1 MATWPDLTEY
11 HEAMQFPQRSLGD
24 PDLQRAQIDK
34 DRFGMPKPATGGNA
48 VVYKATEGQNAWA
61 VRCFLRPISD
71 HAERYAAISKH
82 LSKNRSAHSTAFVY
96 LADGLRIKGGTF
108 PIVKMA
114 WVQGHHLDR
123 CVEGLLDKPRE
134 LAALRERFATLVK
147 DIERAKFAHGDLQHG
162 NILFTG
168 KDLLLIDYD
177 GMWVPAL
184 IGRQATE
191 IGHRAY
197 QHPKRSMTDYGPYLD
212 RFSALVIYLSLLALE
227 VDHKLWDQYYT
238 GDNLLF
244 VREDFNEPG
253 KSPIWGDLAAL
264 RHRDVSYLAGV
275 LAAMVGRPVK
285 DLPRLESVLSK
296 SGGLKP
302 LQLKAGGPRAPE
314 KPRWSAR
321 PSKSGTAAE
330 LASQWTMVWS
340 RPGEKTETRWK
351 KEMKD
356 GPVEVESEVE
366 VFAPNPGPLGTLA
379 AGALAAGVIVGASVS
394 PELGM
399 VAAGCGLVVTRRVAK
414 VRKKTVKHTVIKPI
428 EQQVLEHLKVAVP
441 GHKSAVTSL
450 QCTADG
456 RRLSVV
462 TRLGECGT
470 WELDTDGYKLSS
482 VRLPPFEQSAMA
494 VASNNPRTAVTTDKA
509 VLVADLVSGIKVELS
524 VEVSN
529 RASAVAMT
537 ADAAKVAIGQSQG
550 QVHVAEVMTKRLL
563 VQIVGMSSRVTAL
576 AFSED
581 GTFLA
586 VGWANGVV
594 QVHRLTPRPEKVGDG
609 SHHNTAV
616 TALAAAP
623 KGQGFASGDDSGQVV
638 LWGRNGKKQ
647 ATPNAGGRGVKSL
660 LFLGEEAVA
669 AGCGDGT
676 VKILNPSSGALLATH
691 GLGATAITAL
701 AFAKEKLALAAGTQS
716 GQVTMLAL
724 EA

>member
-11 HEAMQFPQRSLGD
+11 HEALQFPQRSLGD
-24 PDLQRAQIDK
+24 PGLQKAQIDK

-48 VVYKATEGQNAWA
+48 VVYKATEGDNVWA

-82 LSKNRSAHSTAFVY
+82 LSKNRSAHSTEFVY

-114 WVQGHHLDR
+114 WVQGQHLDR

-134 LAALRERFATLVK
+134 LAALRERFRGLVK
-147 DIERAKFAHGDLQHG
+147 DIEKAKFAHGDLQHG
-162 NILFTG
+162 NIMVSG
-168 KDLLLIDYD
+168 DDLLLIDYD

-197 QHPKRSMTDYGPYLD
+197 QHPKRSVSDYGPWLD

-227 VDHKLWDQYYT
+227 LDRKLWDQYYT
-238 GDNLLF
+238 GDNLIF
-244 VREDFNEPG
+244 VREDFNEAG

-264 RHRDVSYLAGV
+264 EHKEVTWLAGI
-275 LAAMVGRPVK
+275 LAAMVGRPLK
-285 DLPRLESVLSK
+285 DLPRLEAVLSK

-302 LQLKAGGPRAPE
+302 LQLKAGGPKAPE
-314 KPRWSAR
+314 KPKWTAK
-321 PSKSGTAAE
+321 PSKSGTAAD
-330 LASQWTMVWS
+330 LASQWKVVWT
-340 RPGEKTETRWK
+340 RPGEKTESRWK
-351 KEMKD
+351 KEIKD

-366 VFAPNPGPLGTLA
+366 VLAPNPAPLGVIA
-379 AGALAAGVIVGASVS
+379 AGALAAGVLIGASVA

-399 VAAGCGLVVTRRVAK
+399 VAAGCGLVVTRGVAK
-414 VRKKTVKHTVIKPI
+414 LRKKTVKHVVIKPI
-428 EQQVLEHLKVAVP
+428 EQQVLEQLKVAVP
-441 GHKSAVTSL
+441 GHKSAVTAL

-456 RRLSVV
+456 RRLLAV
-462 TRLGECGT
+462 TRLGECAA
-470 WELDTDGYKLSS
+470 WELDTDGYKVSS
-482 VRLPPFEQSAMA
+482 VRLPPFEQSALA
-494 VASNNPRTAVTTDKA
+494 CGSPRTAVVTDKA
-509 VLVADLVSGIKVELS
+509 ILVADLLSGLKVELG

-529 RASAVAMT
+529 RASAVAVT
-537 ADAAKVAIGQSQG
+537 ADGARVAIGQNQG
-550 QVHVAEVMTKRLL
+550 QVHVAEVMTRKVLI
-563 VQIVGMSSRVTAL
+563 QIIGMSSRVTAL

-581 GTFLA
+581 GAFL
-586 VGWANGVV
+586 VLGWTNGVV
-594 QVHRLTPRPEKVGDG
+594 QVHRLTPKPEKVGEG
-609 SHHNTAV
+609 SHHHTAV
-616 TALAAAP
+616 TALAASP
-623 KGQGFASGDDSGQVV
+623 KGQAFASGDDSGQIV
-638 LWGRNGKKQ
+638 LWGKNGQKQ
-647 ATPNAGGRGVKSL
+647 ATANVGGRGVKSL
-660 LFLGEEAVA
+660 LFLGEQAVA

-676 VKILNPSSGALLATH
+676 VKIINPSGGAVLATH
-691 GLGATAITAL
+691 GLGTTAITAL